1 MAEQRKVL
9 KIDKH
14 LPQILIPPKTRA
26 MFINW
31 WNSDIRFEKSIP
43 HPFEKGYIKLTYNY
57 LDRETEL
64 VKIKT
69 KGNST

>member
-1 MAEQRKVL
+1 MIEQKSRKVL

-31 WNSDIRFEKSIP
+31 WNSDIRFEKSLP
-43 HPFEKGYIKLTYNY
+43 HPCEKGYIKLTYNKSS
-57 LDRETEL
+57 RGF
-64 VKIKT
+64 I
-69 KGNST
+69 